1 MVWQLQLQ
9 VQVFFHTSI
18 QIQSVAA
25 TSRSLGGEHGPVF
38 NSQHADPCSHNLEE
52 KFTDLK
58 NTSNLL
64 IVYNAAAIC
73 VFVLRK
79 RSLS

>member
-1 MVWQLQLQ
+1 MLWPLQSQ

-18 QIQSVAA
+18 QTQSGAA

-52 KFTDLK
+52 KFTDL
-58 NTSNLL
+58 
-64 IVYNAAAIC
+64 
-73 VFVLRK
+73 
-79 RSLS
+79 